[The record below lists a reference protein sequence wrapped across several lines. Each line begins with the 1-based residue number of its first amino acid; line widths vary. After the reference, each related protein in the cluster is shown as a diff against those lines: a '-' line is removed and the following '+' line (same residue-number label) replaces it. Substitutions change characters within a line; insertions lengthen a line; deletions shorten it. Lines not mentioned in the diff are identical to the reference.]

1 MQPDRFVLGSQGA
14 GKKGKLDVHIKSETH
29 KSSLQRY
36 MIFKE
41 RKNNVDYML
50 DKSLQKQGQQ
60 RIEQNKSNE
69 DVIKMLIDCARY
81 LSRQC
86 LAFRGHSDE
95 EGNFHQLVYLLSQHN
110 PLLKDWIENK
120 NNRSFKV
127 NMELLKFCRIRF
139 LSSDEYVFL

>member
-1 MQPDRFVLGSQGA
+1 
-14 GKKGKLDVHIKSETH
+14 
-29 KSSLQRY
+29 

-50 DKSLQKQGQQ
+50 DKNLQKQEQR

-69 DVIKMLIDCARY
+69 EVIKILIDCARY

-95 EGNFHQLVYLLSQHN
+95 EGNFHQLVYLLSEHN
-110 PLLKDWIENK
+110 PLLKDWIK
-120 NNRSFKV
+120 NNNNRPFKV
-127 NMELLKFCRIRF
+127 NMKLLKFFRIHF
-139 LSSDEYVFL
+139 LSRNEYVFF